1 MRRPR
6 GRTIGT
12 AIILSFALIA
22 ALSIATGW
30 LGWSPFPHVKAQV
43 PLQNSQTKPGATIVV
58 NPTDAECKSGWR
70 PGLRWTQ
77 QQFAEHC
84 TKLQSSK

>member
-1 MRRPR
+1 VQRPR

-12 AIILSFALIA
+12 AIILSLALVA
-22 ALSIATGW
+22 AVSLATGW

-43 PLQNSQTKPGATIVV
+43 SSQNSQSKPGGTIVI
-58 NPTDAECKSGWR
+58 NPTEAECKEGWR

-77 QQFAEHC
+77 EQFAEHC
-84 TKLQSSK
+84 AQLQSSK